1 MGKTLFDEVKLEETP
16 ASSFALSLLKKST
29 W

>member
-1 MGKTLFDEVKLEETP
+1 MGKTSFDEVKLEETP
-16 ASSFALSLLKKST
+16 ALSFALSLLEKST